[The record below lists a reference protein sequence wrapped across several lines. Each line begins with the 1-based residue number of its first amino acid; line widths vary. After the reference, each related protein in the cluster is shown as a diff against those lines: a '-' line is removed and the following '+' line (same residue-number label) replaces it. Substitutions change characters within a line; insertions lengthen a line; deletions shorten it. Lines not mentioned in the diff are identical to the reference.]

1 MLEHTNSQSEAVLE
15 RFNSVLTPPL
25 AGRRG
30 VGRAV
35 QGAVPRQVMPSL
47 FKWLYQPFT
56 KDDEPDVIPIEQ
68 RVYSGDMIIY
78 EGEHGRLDKLVGGRG
93 QAHRRGG
100 MQSRSSC
107 CKPGPE
113 ARSRACQK
121 RKKARPG
128 PAGQNLTGFFGLS
141 PAGTVNDSDA
151 PLARHQGP
159 EQPSADDAS
168 EL

>member
-121 RKKARPG
+121 GTAWPSSRSSASWR
-128 PAGQNLTGFFGLS
+128 AS
-141 PAGTVNDSDA
+141 RAGTTKKVKH
-151 PLARHQGP
+151 RTRQRRG
-159 EQPSADDAS
+159 
-168 EL
+168 